1 MITDPG
7 FRAARKAGSPRMFGL
22 LFPLVF
28 LGFLVFLA
36 GPFSSDDGSGPPTA
50 FLVVAGI
57 AALIVLWI
65 FVKGV
70 RRWARNRGAW
80 SRAARGAVSL
90 TLNGEAVA
98 AQRKVSG
105 RPMRT
110 VVVEH
115 RGHQQYLHLLF
126 PQDAPVDAMVPGRV
140 TVEFFAGDTVEGPAR
155 LLLADGRTLWAFTSQ
170 LGTRAEP
177 KRRATRSGTT
187 PGTSSDGSGAL
198 LLPAT
203 LGSGTPGAPGDDR
216 GRGGDGAGDGPGG
229 GLGDAV
235 PSAASSPDPSASA
248 AWSGGD
254 GWTGGSS
261 WGGDS
266 TWTGSDGGGG
276 GAGHGGGGGDG
287 GGWFGGGGDSGGWS
301 GGDSGGGGG
310 DSGGGGS

>member
-7 FRAARKAGSPRMFGL
+7 FRAARKAGSPGVFRL

-28 LGFLVFLA
+28 LGLLVLFA
-36 GPFSSDDGSGPPTA
+36 GPFSSADGAGTPTP

-65 FVKGV
+65 FARGA

-126 PQDAPVDAMVPGRV
+126 PQDAPVDTIVPGRV
-140 TVEFFAGDTVEGPAR
+140 TVELFAGDTVEGPAR

-170 LGTRAEP
+170 LGTRAQP
-177 KRRATRSGTT
+177 KPRATRSGTT
-187 PGTSSDGSGAL
+187 SGLTGTASDGSAAL
-198 LLPAT
+198 LVPAT
-203 LGSGTPGAPGDDR
+203 SVPAAPGDR
-216 GRGGDGAGDGPGG
+216 GRGDDGGGDGPGDMPG
-229 GLGDAV
+229 GAV
-235 PSAASSPDPSASA
+235 PSADPSASA
-248 AWSGGD
+248 TWSGGD

-266 TWTGSDGGGG
+266 TWTGSDGGG
-276 GAGHGGGGGDG
+276 AGHGGPGGSGDG
-287 GGWFGGGGDSGGWS
+287 GGWFGGGDSGGGWS

-310 DSGGGGS
+310 DSGGGSS

>member
-126 PQDAPVDAMVPGRV
+126 PQDAPVDTMVPGRV

-170 LGTRAEP
+170 LGTRAQP
-177 KRRATRSGTT
+177 KSRATRSSDARSATTTGTA
-187 PGTSSDGSGAL
+187 SDGSAAL
-198 LLPAT
+198 LVPAT
-203 LGSGTPGAPGDDR
+203 FGPAAPGDR
-216 GRGGDGAGDGPGG
+216 GRGGDGVGEGGGDGLGG
-229 GLGDAV
+229 GV
-235 PSAASSPDPSASA
+235 PSQDPSASA

-276 GAGHGGGGGDG
+276 GGAGHGGGGDG
-287 GGWFGGGGDSGGWS
+287 GGWFGGGDSGGWS

>member
-1 MITDPG
+1 MSFDPG
-7 FRAARKAGSPRMFGL
+7 FRAARRAGSHGVFRL
-22 LFPLVF
+22 VLPLVF
-28 LGFLVFLA
+28 LGFLVLLA
-36 GPFSSDDGSGPPTA
+36 GPVSSAGSFGTPTP

-65 FVKGV
+65 FVKGA

-98 AQRKVSG
+98 AQREVSG

-115 RGHQQYLHLLF
+115 RGHQHYLHLLF
-126 PQDAPVDAMVPGRV
+126 PKDAPADTMVPGRV
-140 TVEFFAGDTVEGPAR
+140 TVEFFAGDAVEGPAR

-170 LGTRAEP
+170 LGTRALP
-177 KRRATRSGTT
+177 KTRATRSSGTT
-187 PGTSSDGSGAL
+187 SDTASGTSSDGSAAL
-198 LLPAT
+198 LVPAT
-203 LGSGTPGAPGDDR
+203 FEPGAPGDR
-216 GRGGDGAGDGPGG
+216 GRGTDGRGDGVGDGP
-229 GLGDAV
+229 GDAV
-235 PSAASSPDPSASA
+235 PSPAFSPDPSANA
-248 AWSGGD
+248 TWSGGD

-266 TWTGSDGGGG
+266 TWTGSDGGGS
-276 GAGHGGGGGDG
+276 GHAGGGGDG
-287 GGWFGGGGDSGGWS
+287 GGWFGGGDSGGWS

-310 DSGGGGS
+310 DSGGGS